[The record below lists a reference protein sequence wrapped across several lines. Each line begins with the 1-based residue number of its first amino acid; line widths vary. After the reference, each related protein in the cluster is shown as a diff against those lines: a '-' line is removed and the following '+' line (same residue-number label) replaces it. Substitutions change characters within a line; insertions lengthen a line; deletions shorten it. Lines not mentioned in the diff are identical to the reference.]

1 MPPEIDYFE
10 EVRLGKAYDVRL
22 LRRLAPFGRP
32 HLRSLLWSIGLVVL
46 ITLLEL
52 SLPVLTQQ
60 AVDRYIVPA
69 ADRPRAEARGDASGR
84 RLRID
89 LADPAAA
96 DVLSRHPGLAEIDG
110 ETARASYPAL
120 AALPRTSS
128 PGCAAATSPVSRS

>member
-1 MPPEIDYFE
+1 MPPEPDYFE
-10 EVRLGKAYDVRL
+10 EARLGKAYDFRL

-69 ADRPRAEARGDASGR
+69 AAAPGRGPGGRLRPPPADRPLRPGRGGR
-84 RLRID
+84 PR
-89 LADPAAA
+89 PP
-96 DVLSRHPGLAEIDG
+96 PGWPRS
-110 ETARASYPAL
+110 TARPRTRPTRPWPPS
-120 AALPRTSS
+120 PRTSS
-128 PGCAAATSPVSRS
+128 PGCAATTSPASRS